1 MAQRSRTQEARM
13 KMRWVVWCSLLIVIV
28 LWTGLGWAQQPKYGG
43 TLRLA
48 LPGDPAFYDAHQGP
62 AMGAQAFWTGN
73 NVYNSL
79 LTLTPPPELKI
90 VPELAKSWEV
100 LDAGKTYLFHLE
112 EGVQFHDGT
121 DFDAQVAKWN
131 IDRIRDPEVKAWV
144 RPYYEDIEHVEAVDT
159 YTLRVRMKEPSG
171 ALLMALAGYFRGIP
185 MVSPTAVAKYGED
198 WTRHPVGTG
207 PFMLKEWIPGQHVL
221 LIKNP
226 HYFKQGLPYLDALDC
241 RIMKD
246 PLTAT
251 TALRAGEIDFIVRIP
266 LQQVPILERS
276 PGLTLVTGPAM
287 IPTVGLLNLR
297 VTPFNDLRARRAIG
311 GYGLDRAEIARVA
324 FQGRAQPLVSVLPPG
339 VPDAIDVNEMYPY
352 QPDEARRLLNELGY
366 DAQHPL
372 QFTILIS
379 NLDATM
385 ADIAA
390 LIKNQMAKIG
400 VEAKINL
407 MDDTAVVDRL
417 LVKHDFDML
426 VSFFAN
432 LVDINQ
438 RSVSF
443 FKGRQSDYMGMDD
456 PHLEELVL
464 QWRRTLE
471 PEQRRAI
478 SADIQR
484 RLADQLEWVNV
495 TTYPFFQAYRT
506 ATVKNFPFYN
516 RAYLFFDTT
525 WLEK

>member
-1 MAQRSRTQEARM
+1 M
-13 KMRWVVWCSLLIVIV
+13 KTYRLVLLSVLVI
-28 LWTGLGWAQQPKYGG
+28 LMLQIGLSWAQSPKYGG
-43 TLRLA
+43 TLRIA
-48 LPGDPAFYDAHQGP
+48 LSGEPAFFNANQGP
-62 AMGAQAFWTGN
+62 APGAPAFFISN
-73 NVYNSL
+73 SLYNSL
-79 LTLTPPPELKI
+79 LTLTPPPELNI
-90 VPELAKSWEV
+90 VPDLAKSWDV
-100 LDAGKTYLFHLE
+100 LEDGRTYIFHLQ
-112 EGVQFHDGT
+112 EGVKFHDGT
-121 DFDAQVAKWN
+121 DFDAQIAKWN
-131 IDRIRDPEVKAWV
+131 IDRIRDPEMKAWV
-144 RPYYEDIEHVEAVDT
+144 RPYYEDIDQVEVVDT
-159 YTLRVRMKEPSG
+159 STLRVRMKEPSG
-171 ALLMALAGYFRGIP
+171 ALPMALAGYFQGIP
-185 MVSPTAVAKYGED
+185 MVSPQAVAKYGED
-198 WTRHPVGTG
+198 WKRHPVGTG
-207 PFMLKEWIPGQHVL
+207 PFMMQEWIPGQHVL
-221 LIKNP
+221 LVKNP
-226 HYFKQGLPYLDALDC
+226 HYFKPGLPYLDALEF

-246 PLTAT
+246 PLTVT
-251 TALRAGEIDFIVRIP
+251 TALRTGEIDLIARVP
-266 LQQVPILERS
+266 MQQVALLERS
-276 PGLTLVTGPAM
+276 AGITVVTGPAM
-287 IPTVGLLNLR
+287 IPTVALLNLR
-297 VTPFNDLRARRAIG
+297 VKPFDDVRARRAVG

-352 QPDEARRLLNELGY
+352 KPDEARRLLKELGY
-366 DAQHPL
+366 GAKHPL

-456 PHLEELVL
+456 PQLEALVL

-471 PEQRRAI
+471 PEQRKAI

-506 ATVKNFPFYN
+506 AAVHNFLFYN
-516 RAYLFFDTT
+516 HALLLFDTT
-525 WLEK
+525 WLAK